1 MDRLSVAVF
10 DDASVAQLLDV
21 QTALERVYR
30 QVPAIQHRV
39 MAAVKTQAS
48 PADLG
53 ARTWRDALG
62 IRLRL
67 SEAEAGR
74 RLAEGEVLA
83 PRRGLTGEPLDPV
96 YPVTAAAQARGD
108 ITGEHVRIILKTMRK
123 IPLGVDEPTRA
134 DAEARLAGFAAVH
147 DPGTLRA
154 LAKKLLE
161 VLDPDGPEPN
171 DDEAAER
178 REERRAFVLG
188 PQDEE
193 GMSDFHGTLTPEGRA
208 YLEPVLGKLA
218 APGMCNPQ
226 DETPCTKGTPA
237 QELIDTDTRTLGQ
250 RQHDALITIARNA
263 LASGELGVHNGLPV
277 TVVLGARVAEFEAVT
292 GYGFTAGGSRVPM
305 RDVIRL
311 ASHALLCLTVFDDV
325 TGQPLHFGRTRRCA
339 NPDQR
344 LVLTYKHRGCTFPGC
359 RVPASGCQ
367 AHHAKQDFAQG
378 GRTDIGEMVPAC
390 GPHNRY
396 VTEKGWKT
404 VIHPDGTVEWIPPP
418 LLDTGQART
427 NIYHHPEQITGDKN
441 PDRTA
446 RPEAPPGTAA

>member
-1 MDRLSVAVF
+1 MDRLSAIVF
-10 DDASVAQLLDV
+10 DDASVSELLDV

-30 QVPAIQHRV
+30 QIPAVQHRV
-39 MAAVKTQAS
+39 MAAVRAQAG

-74 RLAEGEVLA
+74 RLAEGDVLA

-96 YPVTAAAQARGD
+96 CPATSAAQARGD
-108 ITGEHVRIILKTMRK
+108 ISGEHVRIITATMGK
-123 IPLGVDEPTRA
+123 LPVGVDAATRA
-134 DAEARLAGFAAVH
+134 DAEARLAGLAAAH
-147 DPGTLRA
+147 DPATLRR
-154 LAKKLLE
+154 LARHLLE

-171 DDEAAER
+171 DDEVAASREQR
-178 REERRAFVLG
+178 RTFVLG

-218 APGMCNPQ
+218 GPGMCNPE
-226 DETPCTKGTPA
+226 DDTPCVMGIPS
-237 QELIDTDTRTLGQ
+237 QEAIDNDTRTVGQ
-250 RQHDALITIARNA
+250 RAHDALITVARNA

-277 TVVLGARVAEFEAVT
+277 TVVLGATVAEFETVT
-292 GYGFTAGGSRVPM
+292 GQAVTAGGSRVPM

-311 ASHALLCLTVFDDV
+311 ASHSVWCLAVFDEV
-325 TGQPLHFGRTRRCA
+325 SGRPLHFGRARRCA
-339 NPDQR
+339 SADQR
-344 LVLTYKHRGCTFPGC
+344 LVLTYRHRGCTFPGC

-367 AHHAKQDFAQG
+367 AHHGRCDFAKG
-378 GRTDIGEMVPAC
+378 GRTDVEELVLAC
-390 GPHNRY
+390 GVHNRL
-396 VTEKGWKT
+396 VTEKGWTT
-404 VIHPDGTVEWIPPP
+404 VIHADGRVEWIPPP

-427 NIYHHPEQITGDKN
+427 NLYHHPEQIMGDQQQRPADR
-441 PDRTA
+441 PD
-446 RPEAPPGTAA
+446 G